1 MRNIEEWSKLHNA
14 LERTEELFWC
24 CFQSYK
30 EEEPEEFAEVFPKE
44 KINVRIEFEKIVK
57 II

>member
-1 MRNIEEWSKLHNA
+1 MKKLEEWSKLHNA

-30 EEEPEEFAEVFPKE
+30 EEEPEEFSEVFPKD
-44 KINVRIEFEKIVK
+44 KSNVRI
-57 II
+57 